1 MEETLWQERDKAF
14 NIYNIYAEKAVLLD
28 VNDRKYI
35 VKGMGQSNIWYGND
49 DENKKVEKI
58 IETYEKDKSDK
69 VNEIEKYTEE
79 LEGKEKEAVVKV
91 RINQDKFREKLI
103 NIKNVVCA
111 MLI

>member
-1 MEETLWQERDKAF
+1 ME
-14 NIYNIYAEKAVLLD
+14 LLD

-35 VKGMGQSNIWYGND
+35 VKGMGQSNIWYGNE

-69 VNEIEKYTEE
+69 VNE
-79 LEGKEKEAVVKV
+79 KEAVVKV

-103 NIKNVVCA
+103 NKYKKCCLCNVNMNELLVASHIKP
-111 MLI
+111 